1 MNSPLF
7 QWTRYGHQGDDN
19 VKSDGQAKQEQVEEL
34 QLATELPSSL
44 LLKLEKRGHG
54 LSLSQAGF
62 LEVALSTRMKSQSGN
77 GP

>member
-44 LLKLEKRGHG
+44 LLKLEKRGH
-54 LSLSQAGF
+54 LAQAGF
-62 LEVALSTRMKSQSGN
+62 FEEASSTRMKSQSGN